1 MRVGEREGHAHTHTH
16 TDTHTPVVFA
26 KKLVTFAQLCGYK
39 HFRELGLELAG
50 EIARVGLV
58 WISRVYEK
66 GALVSHIELAE
77 ATFLV
82 RQVFHHF
89 VAD

>member
-1 MRVGEREGHAHTHTH
+1 MRGGGTHTH
-16 TDTHTPVVFA
+16 TQTHTYTPVVFA
-26 KKLVTFAQLCGYK
+26 KKLVTFAQLCGHK

-50 EIARVGLV
+50 ELARVGLIWV
-58 WISRVYEK
+58 SRVYEK

-89 VAD
+89 VTD